1 MDHNANVD
9 TWLAAARDKGVTVR
23 WIPVDAAAPTLE
35 LSDLASITAE
45 RTRLVAVGGASNAVG
60 AVNDVA
66 AFAATAKSK
75 GALVFVDAV
84 HAVPHLFVDPEAL
97 DIDIVTCSVYEFFG
111 PHMGMA
117 CISEELFERLVPYKV
132 SPAPC
137 YIPTARRPAPRTTR
151 AWAGSSRSSS
161 SSRALAAVRHAESAS
176 SPGIGL
182 SRRGRTAS
190 PLDHARP
197 PARVAE
203 GHAVRPRHDDEQ
215 DADSR
220 TRLRGRFSA

>member
-35 LSDLASITAE
+35 LSDLASITTE

-84 HAVPHLFVDPEAL
+84 HAVPHFFVDPEAL
-97 DIDIVTCSVYEFFG
+97 DIDIVTCSAYEFFG

-190 PLDHARP
+190 LLDHARP
-197 PARVAE
+197 RARVAE

-220 TRLRGRFSA
+220 TRRRGRFSA